1 MAKSN
6 LLCEDEEMTNQELVT
21 SKLDAVDEPETWQE
35 SVRELRAVTVQLG
48 SVIDDLERRLAVLE
62 ARDT

>member
-1 MAKSN
+1 
-6 LLCEDEEMTNQELVT
+6 MTNEELVT
-21 SKLDAVDEPETWQE
+21 AKLDAVDEPETWQE

-48 SVIDDLERRLAVLE
+48 SVIDDLERRLAILE